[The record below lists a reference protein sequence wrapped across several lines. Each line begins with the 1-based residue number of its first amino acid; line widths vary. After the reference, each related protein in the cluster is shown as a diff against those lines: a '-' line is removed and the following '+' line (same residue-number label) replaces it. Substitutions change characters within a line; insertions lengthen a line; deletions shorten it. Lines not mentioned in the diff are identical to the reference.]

1 MHLPT
6 HFRDKVYGK
15 SSHGNEKTLREKM
28 FPLGRFAR
36 SSRAGRRARLTFP
49 GRRKVSGVPPSG
61 HVVVTFEQQQQRCT
75 SELAHCLFVATSC
88 SSRQVGCD
96 GPLARSVVRSA
107 PEHFLPPAEFCLA
120 LLWSTT
126 SREKPMA
133 RASTARA
140 STARGRYTRTP
151 DETQDGA
158 AVEYALS

>member
-1 MHLPT
+1 MVT
-6 HFRDKVYGK
+6 AFV
-15 SSHGNEKTLREKM
+15 TLSEGWSIV
-28 FPLGRFAR
+28 L
-36 SSRAGRRARLTFP
+36 P

-88 SSRQVGCD
+88 SSLQVGGD

-133 RASTARA
+133 RRRASTARA

-151 DETQDGA
+151 EETQDGA
-158 AVEYALS
+158 ALEYALS